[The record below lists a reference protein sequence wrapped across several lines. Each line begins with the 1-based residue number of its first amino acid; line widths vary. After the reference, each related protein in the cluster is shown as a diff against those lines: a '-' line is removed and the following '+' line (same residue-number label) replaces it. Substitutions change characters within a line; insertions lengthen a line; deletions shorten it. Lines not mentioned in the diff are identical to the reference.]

1 MSSAGRSGLLGLGLG
16 VTLSTGFIA
25 FLIIREMLRRRNQ
38 RLLLET
44 GGPGQLVVD
53 GRLPLTQRG
62 RDQALL
68 ASALHGLTP
77 EQHTELRNT
86 LDEVMVSVSSLRN
99 EVAELRSGLRD
110 IASTIVE
117 DVRKGVEEGQRS
129 RRRRHYL
136 PRERSD
142 SMSSSSIYFTASAGT
157 ASMYDDSEGGYS
169 TAYSNV
175 ESDYTDRETDKEE
188 NGEADDDDDKDSEDD
203 EERSCAT
210 VLTLRQDDS
219 QAEEEEEGED
229 DSGAMVAAVTEE
241 PGPELALL
249 LTHSDLL
256 HAGDSGKKAEGF
268 HLLRENKPLYGD
280 SVEFLWRLARAYN
293 DMCEL
298 AEDQDERR
306 SYAEQGRDEAEAAL
320 QRNGLNAE
328 CHKWFAVLTGQSSQY
343 ESMHG
348 KLKSSHILKPRSSSA
363 KARLVCVW
371 GTCRGVLCRVVPC
384 CAVPFRAV
392 SCRSVSCH
400 SVPCRAVLCHSVPC
414 HSVPCRV
421 VPCRAVP
428 FRAVPCHSVPCRAV
442 PCRAVPCRAV
452 LCRAE
457 HLDRALT
464 LRDDDP
470 LCFYLLGRWCF
481 EVSRLSWVEQKAA
494 AALFDTPPNS
504 CLNDALENFL
514 KCHKELGNR
523 SEARNWAQ
531 LALSMPSTTTSQDTG
546 ISGLEVEL
554 QALIDSTA
562 DS

>member
-1 MSSAGRSGLLGLGLG
+1 MSSVGRSGLIGLG
-16 VTLSTGFIA
+16 VGVTVSTGVIA

-38 RLLLET
+38 RLLLEA

-53 GRLPLTQRG
+53 GRLSLTQRG
-62 RDQALL
+62 RDPALL
-68 ASALHGLTP
+68 ASALRGLTP
-77 EQHTELRNT
+77 EQHVELRNT
-86 LDEVMVSVSSLRN
+86 LDEVMMSVSSLRN
-99 EVAELRSGLRD
+99 EVAELRSGLRE
-110 IASTIVE
+110 IASTIIE

-142 SMSSSSIYFTASAGT
+142 SMSSSSIYFTASASLYG
-157 ASMYDDSEGGYS
+157 DSEGGYS

-188 NGEADDDDDKDSEDD
+188 NGDEQEEDDDKDSEDE

-219 QAEEEEEGED
+219 QAEEEDGED
-229 DSGAMVAAVTEE
+229 DEGATAAVVAVVTEE
-241 PGPELALL
+241 PSPELAFL

-280 SVEFLWRLARAYN
+280 SVAFLWRLARAYN
-293 DMCEL
+293 DMCEH
-298 AEDQDERR
+298 AEDQEERR

-348 KLKSSHILKPRSSSA
+348 KLKSSHILK
-363 KARLVCVW
+363 
-371 GTCRGVLCRVVPC
+371 
-384 CAVPFRAV
+384 
-392 SCRSVSCH
+392 
-400 SVPCRAVLCHSVPC
+400 
-414 HSVPCRV
+414 
-421 VPCRAVP
+421 
-428 FRAVPCHSVPCRAV
+428 
-442 PCRAVPCRAV
+442 
-452 LCRAE
+452 E
-457 HLDRALT
+457 HLDRALS

-481 EVSRLSWVEQKAA
+481 EVSRLSWVEKKAA
-494 AALFDTPPNS
+494 AALFDTLPNS

-514 KCHKELGNR
+514 KAEELNPGFSRTVRLYIAKCHKELGNH

-531 LALSMPSTTTSQDTG
+531 LALSMPSSTG
-546 ISGLEVEL
+546 QETDISGLEAEL
-554 QALIDSTA
+554 QALIDSAA